1 VKFVKAFGR
10 FWYDFIIGDDPKIAI
25 AVVIALAVLVGALS
39 VGLFGD
45 TGLALLG
52 GVLIVAAFAITLLI
66 DTRPPKPAES
76 VNSSAVDR

>member
-1 VKFVKAFGR
+1 MRFVRAFGR
-10 FWYDFIIGDDPKIAI
+10 FWYEFIVGDDPKIAI
-25 AVVIALAVLVGALS
+25 AVVVALAVLVGALS

-66 DTRPPKPAES
+66 DTRPPKTKQLVS
-76 VNSSAVDR
+76 SSSADR